1 MDFYGQQPQTSQL
14 STSTYVGTLCYM
26 SPERLDGED
35 YSFPTDIWA
44 LGIIAYEM
52 VTGEN
57 PYPSTDKPIILNE
70 NMRNN
75 PAPNLDHLQNISLE
89 LKDFVKRCLQ
99 KEPQNRLSAMELLS
113 HNFILMFNQF

>member
-1 MDFYGQQPQTSQL
+1 
-14 STSTYVGTLCYM
+14 M
-26 SPERLDGED
+26 SPERLDGKD

-75 PAPNLDHLQNISLE
+75 
-89 LKDFVKRCLQ
+89 
-99 KEPQNRLSAMELLS
+99 
-113 HNFILMFNQF
+113 